1 MFGELLYWYLGC
13 RQDFATVLFFEQGL
27 CERECTVLGQR
38 GFSCFV
44 YSWAVINRDRYRI
57 TLAGING

>member
-27 CERECTVLGQR
+27 CERECTYRGGLSLGLP
-38 GFSCFV
+38 
-44 YSWAVINRDRYRI
+44 Y
-57 TLAGING
+57 AGGYLDSTIVEIRL